1 MSQIKFEN
9 VTYIYETEDED
20 APAQGF
26 PALTDV
32 NLTINKGDFV
42 LLCGKSGSS
51 KTTLLRL
58 LKPSLSPFGNI
69 EGNIYF
75 KGKNLNEY
83 SKEDL
88 KFVESKR
95 NKMC

>member
-1 MSQIKFEN
+1 MEFIKIEDLSF
-9 VTYIYETEDED
+9 TY
-20 APAQGF
+20 PQRSKK
-26 PALTDV
+26 ALSNI

-69 EGNIYF
+69 EGNICF
-75 KGKNLNEY
+75 KGKKNVVLG
-83 SKEDL
+83 
-88 KFVESKR
+88 
-95 NKMC
+95 